1 MCSFTEPV
9 WGQPYWAAYSAPLD
23 RKEFALQFRLTYE
36 GHVFG
41 SGNGGDHSH
50 KHDIRRVF
58 HSQLKRHWEIYPQV
72 KRMAD
77 IQYDENSGK
86 SQLDCLADEYAK
98 FGFRFVPLVHKF
110 GEFTEVMPIV
120 SLDILFL
127 RSGRPG
133 GVLKSADIDG
143 RLKTIFDA
151 LRMPELKQEV
161 GNLTPTS
168 DEDPFYVLVSDD
180 RFIGNVSITTDT
192 LLQPTAAAGMGGF
205 NDHHDARLVIGVK
218 IQSYDSGL
226 FLPL

>member
-1 MCSFTEPV
+1 MI
-9 WGQPYWAAYSAPLD
+9 GKPYLAADSNPLD
-23 RKEFALQFRLTYE
+23 NKEDSLQFRLTYE

-50 KHDIRRVF
+50 KHSIRRVF
-58 HSQLKRHWEIYPQV
+58 HNQLKRHWAIYPQV
-72 KRMAD
+72 NRMAE
-77 IQYDENSGK
+77 IQLDENRGK
-86 SQLDCLADEYAK
+86 SQLGCLADDHAR
-98 FGFRFVPLVHKF
+98 FGFRFAPLVHKS
-110 GEFTEVMPIV
+110 GEFTEFMPIV

-133 GVLKSADIDG
+133 GILKSADIDG
-143 RLKTIFDA
+143 RMNTIFDA
-151 LRMPELKQEV
+151 PRMPEQKQEI

-205 NDHHDARLVIGVK
+205 NDHHDARLVISVK

>member
-1 MCSFTEPV
+1 MNSFAEPI
-9 WGQPYWAAYSAPLD
+9 WGQPYCAASGSPFE
-23 RKEFALQFRLTYE
+23 KMGVALQFRLTYD
-36 GHVFG
+36 GHIYG

-58 HSQLKRHWEIYPQV
+58 HSQLKRHWEVYPQV
-72 KRMAD
+72 KRMAE
-77 IQYDENSGK
+77 IQFDANGGK
-86 SQLDCLADEYAK
+86 SQLDCLADDHAR
-98 FGFRFVPLVHKF
+98 FGFRFVPLVHKS
-110 GEFTEVMPIV
+110 GEFTEFMPIV

-151 LRMPELKQEV
+151 LRMPDLKQEI
-161 GNLTPTS
+161 GSLTPAL

-192 LLQPTAAAGMGGF
+192 LLQPTAAAGMAGF
-205 NDHHDARLVIGVK
+205 NDAHDARLVIQVK
-218 IQSYDSGL
+218 IQSYDSSL